1 MPLQEPSPYEVLGV
15 GRDAGDE
22 EIDQAV
28 GAALRVGRIPAEEV
42 DAAAEQLRSPARRLE
57 LDAQQLLPP
66 EPVDEA
72 GRLLAPLLDEP
83 LPFPERAPLAPGDL
97 LAVHRGEVEAQFA
110 EPPAPPVGFP
120 GIPERFAAD
129 LSVLPPIELPR

>member
-15 GRDAGDE
+15 ARDADDD
-22 EIDQAV
+22 EIDRAV
-28 GAALRVGRIPAEEV
+28 GAALREERIAAEVV
-42 DAAAEQLRSPARRLE
+42 DAAAAALRNPARRLE
-57 LDAQQLLPP
+57 LDAQHLLPP

-72 GRLLAPLLDEP
+72 ERLLAPLLDEP
-83 LPFPERAPLAPGDL
+83 LPFPARAPLASGDL

-110 EPPAPPVGFP
+110 QPPAPPAGFP
-120 GIPERFAAD
+120 GLPERFAPD